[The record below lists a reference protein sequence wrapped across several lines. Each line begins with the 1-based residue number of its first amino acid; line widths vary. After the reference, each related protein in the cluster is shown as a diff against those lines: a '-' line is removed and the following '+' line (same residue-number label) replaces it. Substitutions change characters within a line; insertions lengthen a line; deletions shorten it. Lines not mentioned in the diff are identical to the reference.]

1 MTVGTAW
8 QRVAAVLGPVLVVL
22 GAIGVMVGVLQML
35 DAAGDVLEEV
45 AVPVRLTT
53 SDGLGADL
61 ALDVGGEPFDGVRVS
76 GVPAGGAPDTDPRS
90 DPLGIVVIHAPDA
103 SLGERFLSR
112 ADVLVRG
119 AAVLVAAV
127 ALLPLL
133 RAIARTAEL
142 GADAGRRLRVV
153 ALCVIVGG
161 YVAPLLPWW
170 ATASVLGRLDGVHG
184 MSAAPPHHLQA
195 FVVAALVGLLAALLD
210 GRDQAAAETA

>member
-1 MTVGTAW
+1 M
-8 QRVAAVLGPVLVVL
+8 
-22 GAIGVMVGVLQML
+22 
-35 DAAGDVLEEV
+35 
-45 AVPVRLTT
+45 
-53 SDGLGADL
+53 
-61 ALDVGGEPFDGVRVS
+61 
-76 GVPAGGAPDTDPRS
+76 
-90 DPLGIVVIHAPDA
+90 
-103 SLGERFLSR
+103 
-112 ADVLVRG
+112 LVRG

-210 GRDQAAAETA
+210 GRDQVAAETA